1 MAEKLSAAVFAKFVK
16 ERAQA
21 KDGYIM
27 GSRGQDPKKWAKNS
41 WWFTQYKGNQKTKAL
56 YWRENA
62 QRVWDC
68 QGLAEGYINQE
79 TGSNIDVRA
88 RNNYSSWCDP
98 KGKGK
103 VPEQYRMPGTAVFI
117 GSPAT
122 HVGYLIEPVEAG
134 NPAGDWIVGEARG
147 VMYGVVLTKL
157 NSRGWTHWGLMTKY
171 FAYDGYEDK
180 PLELGDRTLS
190 KGMSGADVRELQSM
204 LIGLGYDLGKW
215 GADGDFGSDTQS
227 AVKKFQQDY
236 RLDVDG
242 AAGPDTLEALK
253 NAYTH
258 QDAPET
264 GDTQDP
270 VEEGTADGTLA
281 EVGDIDEKEEPLE
294 GDGRV
299 VLVSSGNTV
308 NVRDQ
313 PNTEGKILGVARKG
327 ESFSY
332 RGETSPEGWHG
343 IVFQD
348 AAGWISGKY
357 TTLAERGADAPK
369 QEFLVD
375 FLDLSSHNSYQETKI
390 DWENLAATV
399 GFLVLRCGCNRKN
412 TKPKGIG
419 GDAYFAKWAQKCKQH
434 GIPFWAYFFSK
445 AETEEEARAEAR
457 FTAETAAP
465 YGPVGLCLDAEVG
478 TLNQQ
483 LILAWF
489 DELGKYWQGKTMIY
503 QANHRRKKY
512 NLPKDADGFVA
523 CCGAVWIPFYVK
535 NDGEL
540 HFDKVPGCSCDAVQ
554 GTSKY
559 RHKAVPDK
567 SLDASFITGQRRT
580 LAWFRGEE

>member
-1 MAEKLSAAVFAKFVK
+1 MLSWQF
-16 ERAQA
+16 Q
-21 KDGYIM
+21 KDYH
-27 GSRGQDPKKWAKNS
+27 
-41 WWFTQYKGNQKTKAL
+41 L
-56 YWRENA
+56 
-62 QRVWDC
+62 V
-68 QGLAEGYINQE
+68 
-79 TGSNIDVRA
+79 
-88 RNNYSSWCDP
+88 
-98 KGKGK
+98 
-103 VPEQYRMPGTAVFI
+103 
-117 GSPAT
+117 
-122 HVGYLIEPVEAG
+122 
-134 NPAGDWIVGEARG
+134 
-147 VMYGVVLTKL
+147 
-157 NSRGWTHWGLMTKY
+157 
-171 FAYDGYEDK
+171 
-180 PLELGDRTLS
+180 
-190 KGMSGADVRELQSM
+190 
-204 LIGLGYDLGKW
+204 
-215 GADGDFGSDTQS
+215 
-227 AVKKFQQDY
+227 
-236 RLDVDG
+236 VDG
-242 AAGPDTLEALK
+242 IAGPDTLEALLEASSR
-253 NAYTH
+253 N
-258 QDAPET
+258 DPES
-264 GDTQDP
+264 GEAEGP
-270 VEEGTADGTLA
+270 VEEEEPDGTLA

-313 PNTEGKILGVARKG
+313 PNTEGKILGVARRG

-465 YGPVGLCLDAEVG
+465 YDPVGLCLDAEVG

-554 GTSKY
+554 GTSKF

>member
-1 MAEKLSAAVFAKFVK
+1 MRDGRSALVRVCMTYAGIDVPNLF
-16 ERAQA
+16 RTTDQA
-21 KDGYIM
+21 RIM
-27 GSRGQDPKKWAKNS
+27 LGSGAFYELTGSRYTKQDEYLRRGDVLVTRS
-41 WWFTQYKGNQKTKAL
+41 
-56 YWRENA
+56 
-62 QRVWDC
+62 
-68 QGLAEGYINQE
+68 QGHTVVVL
-79 TGSNIDVRA
+79 SD
-88 RNNYSSWCDP
+88 
-98 KGKGK
+98 GKGSD
-103 VPEQYRMPGTAVFI
+103 YA
-117 GSPAT
+117 
-122 HVGYLIEPVEAG
+122 
-134 NPAGDWIVGEARG
+134 
-147 VMYGVVLTKL
+147 
-157 NSRGWTHWGLMTKY
+157 
-171 FAYDGYEDK
+171 
-180 PLELGDRTLS
+180 LGDRDLGQ
-190 KGMSGADVRELQSM
+190 GMTGPDVFELQEALLS
-204 LIGLGYDLGKW
+204 LGYRLPQYGS
-215 GADGDFGSDTQS
+215 DGDYGEETKA
-227 AVKKFQQDY
+227 AVEEFQQDY
-236 RLDVDG
+236 RLNVDG

-294 GDGRV
+294 GDERV

-332 RGETSPEGWHG
+332 RGETSPEGWYG

-357 TTLAERGADAPK
+357 TTLAERGTDAPK

-523 CCGAVWIPFYVK
+523 CCGAVWIPFYVD